1 MINYNQKKEKN
12 KPSFRVN
19 QNTVFQQKEPELL
32 SENVD
37 SRAGQ
42 IQYKMQI
49 LLKGHNANLK
59 VLPLIKYGIIWATK

>member
-1 MINYNQKKEKN
+1 MINYKQKKEKN

-32 SENVD
+32 SETLIP
-37 SRAGQ
+37 GLGK

-59 VLPLIKYGIIWATK
+59 VLPLIKYGII